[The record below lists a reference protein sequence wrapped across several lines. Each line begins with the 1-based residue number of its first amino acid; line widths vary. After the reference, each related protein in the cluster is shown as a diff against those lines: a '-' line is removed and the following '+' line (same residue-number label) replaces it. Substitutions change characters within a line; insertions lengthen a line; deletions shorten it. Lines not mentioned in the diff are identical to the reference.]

1 MVWPTSRPPTRELFS
16 LPQNLTFTFNLSYN
30 SYHICCIEQSN
41 DQKFHPQDENFS
53 VSLKTSLSLLFF
65 RINQTNIP
73 APSGLSLF
81 NNQNYCFWL
90 SITNTPSPL
99 RTRASLSP
107 WKTSSLTFY
116 ENFPAQRSNY
126 SEMLFSLRPNLLEL
140 LWHVIFVQ
148 MKLLNLRNA
157 LMCNFSKLWRDD
169 CKAFLGIRIKSI
181 EYNMSVFQII
191 LCLIYIVYVEN
202 SRNTKRTN

>member
-1 MVWPTSRPPTRELFS
+1 MLYWTIKWPKISPSE
-16 LPQNLTFTFNLSYN
+16 
-30 SYHICCIEQSN
+30 
-41 DQKFHPQDENFS
+41 DENFS

-73 APSGLSLF
+73 ASSGLSLFKITF

-90 SITNTPSPL
+90 CINITNTPSPL
-99 RTRASLSP
+99 RTRASRSP

-116 ENFPAQRSNY
+116 ENVAAQRSNY

-157 LMCNFSKLWRDD
+157 LMCNF
-169 CKAFLGIRIKSI
+169 
-181 EYNMSVFQII
+181 
-191 LCLIYIVYVEN
+191 
-202 SRNTKRTN
+202 

>member
-1 MVWPTSRPPTRELFS
+1 MYWTIKWPKISPSGRELFS
-16 LPQNLTFTFNLSYN
+16 FPQNLTF
-30 SYHICCIEQSN
+30 
-41 DQKFHPQDENFS
+41 
-53 VSLKTSLSLLFF
+53 F
-65 RINQTNIP
+65 RIKQTNIP
-73 APSGLSLF
+73 APSGLSLFKITF

-116 ENFPAQRSNY
+116 ENVAARRSNY

-140 LWHVIFVQ
+140 LWHVIFAQ

-169 CKAFLGIRIKSI
+169 CKAFLGIRIKTI

-191 LCLIYIVYVEN
+191 LCWLKKL
-202 SRNTKRTN
+202 NTDL

>member
-1 MVWPTSRPPTRELFS
+1 MKIYIWNLVGGKYKTSLESDHKWF
-16 LPQNLTFTFNLSYN
+16 
-30 SYHICCIEQSN
+30 
-41 DQKFHPQDENFS
+41 DQHPVHPHENFS
-53 VSLKTSLSLLFF
+53 VSLKTSLSLLTCLITLIIFVVLN
-65 RINQTNIP
+65 NQMTKNFTLRTRTFQL
-73 APSGLSLF
+73 PSKPHFHFYFSESIKPISLPPQDF
-81 NNQNYCFWL
+81 HFSKFIDYNQNYCFWL

-116 ENFPAQRSNY
+116 ENVAAQRSNY

-157 LMCNFSKLWRDD
+157 LMCNF
-169 CKAFLGIRIKSI
+169 
-181 EYNMSVFQII
+181 
-191 LCLIYIVYVEN
+191 
-202 SRNTKRTN
+202 

>member
-1 MVWPTSRPPTRELFS
+1 MVWPTSRPPTQELFS
-16 LPQNLTFTFNLSYN
+16 LPQSLTFTFNLSYN

-41 DQKFHPQDENFS
+41 DQKFSHSGRELFSFPENLTF
-53 VSLKTSLSLLFF
+53 TFIF
-65 RINQTNIP
+65 QNQSNQY
-73 APSGLSLF
+73 PSGLSLFKITF

-99 RTRASLSP
+99 RTRASRSP

-116 ENFPAQRSNY
+116 ENVAAQRSNY

-157 LMCNFSKLWRDD
+157 LMCNF
-169 CKAFLGIRIKSI
+169 
-181 EYNMSVFQII
+181 
-191 LCLIYIVYVEN
+191 
-202 SRNTKRTN
+202 